1 MPTVSIYNQ
10 PLTPSPDIW
19 NVAPPRDPLSASLV
33 SYWELDEASGTRI
46 DSNDLNK
53 NHLTDNNTVT
63 QNTGKVGSAAEFTL
77 LNSEYLTRA
86 SNASLQTGDIDQTI
100 CAWVYLN
107 SKPAGTMRIAGK
119 TDNTTG
125 AGYAIDWQ
133 NAADRFSFRMWQ
145 AGGGASLNAI
155 ASHFGAPALSTW
167 YFVVARFDSVSGN
180 GIITVNDGTKSA
192 TAKSASPGSDT
203 VAFAIGANGDGTA
216 FFDGR
221 IDQVGLWKR
230 YLTDTEVTFLYNNG
244 AGRTYAEVNGAL
256 LQTASIVSI
265 SAPDVPGVDLTMPQ
279 TVNTVTVT
287 APAQSHLVD
296 SPLSAGANTI
306 TVTAPT
312 VPSLALTMPQT
323 ANIVSISAPD
333 VPGVALTMPQ
343 TANVVAVT
351 APTVPS
357 LALTMPQTANIVTIS
372 APTAVGVFAAPSLEA
387 GANTITVTAPT
398 VPSLAL
404 TMPQTA
410 NTITVTAPA
419 QTQTSPVTLGAGF
432 ALVKDDF
439 TGADGTALA
448 AHTPNWTVVSGN
460 FDLSTNRLNHSNVT
474 ASADS
479 WAYWSGRTWAND
491 HTARARVGALGSNRF
506 IGITVRT
513 GAAGKN
519 YYAVNWSD
527 ASNFF
532 YSYVGGISNTFS
544 SGGAFAENDV
554 IELVARGTNISVWKN
569 GALLYSVT
577 DANLATGSPGVTG
590 WNLTG
595 SFLDNFEAEELEN
608 QLVTVSAPAQSQLVA
623 VTLAAGA
630 NTVTVTA
637 PAQSQLVAITLAAG
651 ANTVTVTAPAQT
663 ELHAVTLI
671 ASGVGEGTESF
682 TDTDGVALAT
692 HSGAWTVQNGNF
704 DIKSNALTVNN
715 GAAAFNY
722 AHRNDFTPTDIQ
734 YAKARIVAVSGE
746 SYIGVSV
753 RAAVAAQ
760 TSYNYYS
767 NNGTRYFFKT
777 VAEAITIFGSS
788 GPFAAND
795 VIELRA
801 IGDQITPYLNGVI
814 DSAVGGTVT
823 DASITSG
830 RVGVAAF
837 QSTVGT
843 ATQLDDWEGGSYRP
857 PLTVT
862 VTAPAQS
869 QLVAITLAAGANT
882 VTVTAPVATLVIA
895 GVDLTAGVNT
905 VTISA
910 PTVPSL
916 ALTMPQT
923 ANTVT
928 VTAPGA
934 TGVFDGGPLAA
945 GANTITVTAP
955 AQSQLATVTLAA
967 GANTV
972 TVSAPA
978 QSQLVANTLAAGQ
991 NAITVTAPLV
1001 PSVHL
1006 TMPIGT
1012 NTITVSAPAQSQI
1025 VETFLAAGANTIT
1038 VSAPTQSQLVAI
1050 TLAGGQNTVAV
1061 SAPTSLLLVAQAAAA
1076 GQNTVLV
1083 TAPDAGILVTFD
1095 VVLELGPNVVTIL
1108 APTITF
1114 QPQYFGN
1121 TVKEYM
1127 VYVPIEAPRTVKIY
1141 GAGAVGHEARI
1152 PLIVQDTAK
1161 RVAQ

>member
-1 MPTVSIYNQ
+1 MPAVSIYNQ
-10 PLTPSPDIW
+10 PLTPSPGIW
-19 NVAPPRDPLSASLV
+19 NVALPRDPLSASLV

-63 QNTGKVGSAAEFTL
+63 QNTGKVGSAAEFTR

-133 NAADRFSFRMWQ
+133 NTADRFSFRMWQ

-180 GIITVNDGTKSA
+180 GIITVNNGTKSA

-203 VAFAIGANGDGTA
+203 VAFAIGANGDGTS

-256 LQTASIVSI
+256 LQTANIVSI

-279 TVNTVTVT
+279 TVNTV
-287 APAQSHLVD
+287 
-296 SPLSAGANTI
+296 
-306 TVTAPT
+306 
-312 VPSLALTMPQT
+312 
-323 ANIVSISAPD
+323 
-333 VPGVALTMPQ
+333 
-343 TANVVAVT
+343 
-351 APTVPS
+351 
-357 LALTMPQTANIVTIS
+357 
-372 APTAVGVFAAPSLEA
+372 
-387 GANTITVTAPT
+387 
-398 VPSLAL
+398 
-404 TMPQTA
+404 
-410 NTITVTAPA
+410 TVTAPA

-491 HTARARVGALGSNRF
+491 HTARAKVGALGSNRF

-630 NTVTVTA
+630 NT
-637 PAQSQLVAITLAAG
+637 I
-651 ANTVTVTAPAQT
+651 TVTAPAQT

-715 GAAAFNY
+715 GASAFNY
-722 AHRNDFTPTDIQ
+722 AHRNDFTPADIQ

-767 NNGTRYFFKT
+767 NNGTRFFFKT
-777 VAEAITIFGSS
+777 VSEAITIFGSG

-830 RVGVAAF
+830 RVGVAAY
-837 QSTVGT
+837 QVTVGT

-923 ANTVT
+923 ANTIT
-928 VTAPGA
+928 VTAPDA

-1025 VETFLAAGANTIT
+1025 VEKFLAAGANTIT
-1038 VSAPTQSQLVAI
+1038 VSAPAQSQLVAI

-1114 QPQYFGN
+1114 QPQYFGD

-1127 VYVPIEAPRTVKIY
+1127 VYVPIEAPRTVKI
-1141 GAGAVGHEARI
+1141 
-1152 PLIVQDTAK
+1152 
-1161 RVAQ
+1161 

>member
-1 MPTVSIYNQ
+1 MPAVSIYNQ
-10 PLTPSPDIW
+10 PLTPSPGIW
-19 NVAPPRDPLSASLV
+19 NVALPRDPLSASLV

-63 QNTGKVGSAAEFTL
+63 QNTGKVGSAAEFTR

-133 NAADRFSFRMWQ
+133 NTADRFSFRMWQ

-180 GIITVNDGTKSA
+180 GIITVNNGTKSA

-203 VAFAIGANGDGTA
+203 VAFAIGANGDGTS

-256 LQTASIVSI
+256 LQTANIVSI

-287 APAQSHLVD
+287 APAQSQLVD

-419 QTQTSPVTLGAGF
+419 QT
-432 ALVKDDF
+432 
-439 TGADGTALA
+439 
-448 AHTPNWTVVSGN
+448 
-460 FDLSTNRLNHSNVT
+460 
-474 ASADS
+474 
-479 WAYWSGRTWAND
+479 
-491 HTARARVGALGSNRF
+491 
-506 IGITVRT
+506 
-513 GAAGKN
+513 
-519 YYAVNWSD
+519 
-527 ASNFF
+527 
-532 YSYVGGISNTFS
+532 
-544 SGGAFAENDV
+544 
-554 IELVARGTNISVWKN
+554 
-569 GALLYSVT
+569 
-577 DANLATGSPGVTG
+577 
-590 WNLTG
+590 
-595 SFLDNFEAEELEN
+595 
-608 QLVTVSAPAQSQLVA
+608 
-623 VTLAAGA
+623 
-630 NTVTVTA
+630 
-637 PAQSQLVAITLAAG
+637 
-651 ANTVTVTAPAQT
+651 

-777 VAEAITIFGSS
+777 VSEAITIFGSG

-830 RVGVAAF
+830 RVGVAAY
-837 QSTVGT
+837 QVTVGT

-923 ANTVT
+923 ANTIT
-928 VTAPGA
+928 VTAPDA

-1025 VETFLAAGANTIT
+1025 VEKFLAAGANTIT

-1114 QPQYFGN
+1114 QPQYFGD

-1127 VYVPIEAPRTVKIY
+1127 VYVPIEAPRTVKI
-1141 GAGAVGHEARI
+1141 
-1152 PLIVQDTAK
+1152 
-1161 RVAQ
+1161 

>member
-1 MPTVSIYNQ
+1 MPAVSIYNQ

-53 NHLTDNNTVT
+53 NHLTDNNTVG
-63 QNTGKVGSAAEFTL
+63 QAVGKVGNAAQF
-77 LNSEYLTRA
+77 NSLSSRSLTRA

-100 CAWVYLN
+100 CAWVYLD
-107 SKPAGTMRIAGK
+107 SKPATTMRIAGK

-133 NAADRFSFRMWQ
+133 NTADRFSFRMWQ

-203 VAFAIGANGDGTA
+203 VAFAIGANGDGTS

-256 LQTASIVSI
+256 LQTAS
-265 SAPDVPGVDLTMPQ
+265 
-279 TVNTVTVT
+279 
-287 APAQSHLVD
+287 
-296 SPLSAGANTI
+296 
-306 TVTAPT
+306 
-312 VPSLALTMPQT
+312 
-323 ANIVSISAPD
+323 IVSISAPD

-410 NTITVTAPA
+410 NTVTVTAPA

-439 TGADGTALA
+439 TGADGTTLA

-671 ASGVGEGTESF
+671 ASGVAEGTESF

-830 RVGVAAF
+830 RVGVSAF

-923 ANTVT
+923 ANTIT
-928 VTAPGA
+928 VTAPDA

-1061 SAPTSLLLVAQAAAA
+1061 SAPTSLLLVEQAAAA

>member
-53 NHLTDNNTVT
+53 NHLTDNNTVG
-63 QNTGKVGSAAEFTL
+63 QAVGKVGNAAQF
-77 LNSEYLTRA
+77 NSLSSRSLTRA

-100 CAWVYLN
+100 CAWVYLD
-107 SKPAGTMRIAGK
+107 SKPATTMRIAGK

-133 NAADRFSFRMWQ
+133 NTADRFSFRMWQ

-256 LQTASIVSI
+256 LQTANIVSI

-287 APAQSHLVD
+287 APAQSQLVD

-323 ANIVSISAPD
+323 ANVVTVTAPT
-333 VPGVALTMPQ
+333 VPSVALTMPQ

-372 APTAVGVFAAPSLEA
+372 APTAVGVFAAPSLAA

-419 QTQTSPVTLGAGF
+419 Q
-432 ALVKDDF
+432 
-439 TGADGTALA
+439 
-448 AHTPNWTVVSGN
+448 
-460 FDLSTNRLNHSNVT
+460 
-474 ASADS
+474 
-479 WAYWSGRTWAND
+479 
-491 HTARARVGALGSNRF
+491 
-506 IGITVRT
+506 
-513 GAAGKN
+513 
-519 YYAVNWSD
+519 
-527 ASNFF
+527 
-532 YSYVGGISNTFS
+532 
-544 SGGAFAENDV
+544 
-554 IELVARGTNISVWKN
+554 
-569 GALLYSVT
+569 
-577 DANLATGSPGVTG
+577 
-590 WNLTG
+590 
-595 SFLDNFEAEELEN
+595 
-608 QLVTVSAPAQSQLVA
+608 SQLVA
-623 VTLAAGA
+623 ITLAAGA

-651 ANTVTVTAPAQT
+651 ANTVTVTAPAQSQLVAVTLAAGANTITVTAPAQT

-715 GAAAFNY
+715 GASAFNY
-722 AHRNDFTPTDIQ
+722 AHRNDFTPADIQ

-767 NNGTRYFFKT
+767 NNGTRFFFKT
-777 VAEAITIFGSS
+777 VAEAITIFGSG

-830 RVGVAAF
+830 RVGVSAF

-895 GVDLTAGVNT
+895 GVDLTAGVNA

-934 TGVFDGGPLAA
+934 TGVFDGGPLTA

-978 QSQLVANTLAAGQ
+978 QSQLVAITLASGQ

-1025 VETFLAAGANTIT
+1025 VEKFLAAGANTIT

-1114 QPQYFGN
+1114 QPQYFGD

-1127 VYVPIEAPRTVKIY
+1127 VYVPIEAPRTVKI
-1141 GAGAVGHEARI
+1141 
-1152 PLIVQDTAK
+1152 
-1161 RVAQ
+1161 